1 MFYVKQRQKVNDC
14 RGFAGFAGLSGKAY
28 GAVFVRSAVMLERCD
43 VWRAA
48 YAMCLVKACGQ
59 DGAGVL
65 VAVVVGCGLA
75 ATL

>member
-1 MFYVKQRQKVNDC
+1 MFIEGFNDLKSC
-14 RGFAGFAGLSGKAY
+14 PTIER
-28 GAVFVRSAVMLERCD
+28 GAVFVGPAVVLEGCD

-65 VAVVVGCGLA
+65 AAVVGCGLA
-75 ATL
+75 ATLLSLLALALA